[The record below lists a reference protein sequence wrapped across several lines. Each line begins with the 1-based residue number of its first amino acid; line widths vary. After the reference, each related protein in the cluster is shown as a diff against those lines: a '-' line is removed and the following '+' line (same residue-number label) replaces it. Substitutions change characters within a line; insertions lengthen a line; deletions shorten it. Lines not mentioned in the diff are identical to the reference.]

1 MATKIDTAKLEE
13 KILSLKALQKEWK
26 NVTDKTI
33 DQGDNCGLC
42 IVEILNV
49 KNTLENMQSSFVTLI
64 DNTILYMEQRK
75 ASVDTKEEM
84 ATQNLLK

>member
-13 KILSLKALQKEWK
+13 KILSLQALQKEWK
-26 NVTDKTI
+26 NATDKAI

-42 IVEILNV
+42 VAEILNV
-49 KNTLENMQSSFVTLI
+49 KTTLENMHSSFVALL

-75 ASVDTKEEM
+75 ASVDTKENK
-84 ATQNLLK
+84 ATQNFLK